1 MSETSTGS
9 RPDADQAEPG
19 PVVYLLC
26 GLTGSGKT
34 TFAQRMQAEGVVR
47 LSVDEEVFARHGRYG
62 VDYPENRYFELE
74 RPVIE
79 EVRERLVALVRAG
92 QSVILDQGLWRRADR
107 DSCKRLV
114 EEHGGRWRLL
124 YFKVSRATL
133 LERLAER
140 NQRGDANA
148 LAVTAEA
155 LDDFIARFD
164 EPVGEGEEVVG
175 PHAVVIS

>member
-1 MSETSTGS
+1 
-9 RPDADQAEPG
+9 
-19 PVVYLLC
+19 
-26 GLTGSGKT
+26 
-34 TFAQRMQAEGVVR
+34 
-47 LSVDEEVFARHGRYG
+47 
-62 VDYPENRYFELE
+62 
-74 RPVIE
+74 
-79 EVRERLVALVRAG
+79 VRERLVALVRAG

-107 DSCKRLV
+107 DSYKRLV

-124 YFKVSRATL
+124 YFKLSRETL

-175 PHAVVIS
+175 PHAVGIS